1 MTQTLPERPAPAR
14 PPSALARLHA
24 EQAQLPP
31 TLGRIAT
38 YVLAHPEEVMYQTI
52 TELAGAAGV
61 VESAVTRLCRR
72 LGFSGFH
79 AFKIALS
86 GDVSQT
92 QRHQTQGGPEATDPL
107 SVAAR
112 QAVQAIEGT
121 RQTVDPAALERVARA
136 IAGAVRVDVVGQS
149 NSGLSA
155 QFLANKLA
163 RVGVPAV
170 AYTDPHLAAVAASTQ
185 SAQGVVVGLTRSGS
199 TIDTVQTLRLA
210 ATRGAFTVAVTHRV
224 SSPITRHAREVL
236 STSSPEAPL
245 AGGAISSLVSQVLLI
260 EALYLTLL
268 PLLPGAG
275 AFLRETAESVVD
287 KKY

>member
-1 MTQTLPERPAPAR
+1 MPLNQLLPERRASAR

-24 EQAQLPP
+24 ERAQLPP
-31 TLGRIAT
+31 TLERIAA
-38 YVLAHPEEVMYQTI
+38 YVVAHPEEVIYQTI
-52 TELAGAAGV
+52 TELAAAAGV

-86 GDVSQT
+86 GDVSQA
-92 QRHQTQGGPEATDPL
+92 QGAAEATDPF

-121 RQTVDPAALERVARA
+121 RQVADPAALERVAQ
-136 IAGAVRVDVVGQS
+136 AVAAATRVDVVGQS

-163 RVGVPAV
+163 RVGVPAF
-170 AYTDPHLAAVAASTQ
+170 AYTDPHLAAVAAATQ
-185 SAQGVVVGLTRSGS
+185 SPRGVVVGFTRSGS

-210 ATRGAFTVAVTHRV
+210 ASKGACTVAVTHRA
-224 SSPITRHAREVL
+224 SSPVTRYAREVL
-236 STSSPEAPL
+236 AISSPESPL
-245 AGGAISSLVSQVLLI
+245 AGGALSSLVSQVLLV
-260 EALYLTLL
+260 EALYLVLL
-268 PLLPGAG
+268 PLLPGAD
-275 AFLRETAESVVD
+275 AFLRETAESVVE